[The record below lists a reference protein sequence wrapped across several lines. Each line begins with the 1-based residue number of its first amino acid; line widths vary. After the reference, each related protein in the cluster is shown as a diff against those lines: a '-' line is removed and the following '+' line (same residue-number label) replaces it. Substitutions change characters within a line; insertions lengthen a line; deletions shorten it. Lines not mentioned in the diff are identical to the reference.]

1 MPLALSASMLR
12 QRAAFLFF
20 ILVSAS
26 AVLYGQSSVL
36 ELNDAGW
43 KALED
48 GNTRRAVSLF
58 GEALTL
64 RPNDPV
70 LLTGSAAAL
79 AGEGRRGEAVA
90 RLKRAVQVKPDFT
103 QASILLGR
111 IAYDDGDTALAIKT
125 YEDALKHAPGDAV
138 ITSMLEVW
146 RHESNTHRSFE
157 ETRYDRFR
165 VMFEGRAEQALATQ
179 AAAILESAFFRIGEK
194 LGSYPSNTI
203 VAVLYTEQ
211 QFRDITR
218 APEWS
223 GGQYDGRIRIP
234 VAGASR
240 NPALFEEVLVHEL
253 THAVLD
259 AIAGP
264 RVPAWLD
271 EGLAQFFDGS
281 NREQARRRLRAAGRT
296 IPLRRLERSFGSMN
310 AADAQIAYDESLLAV
325 GVMLDRAGFGWHIL
339 LSRLA
344 GGQTFAEAI
353 PNFGF
358 SYEDLEAGFR

>member
-1 MPLALSASMLR
+1 
-12 QRAAFLFF
+12 
-20 ILVSAS
+20 
-26 AVLYGQSSVL
+26 
-36 ELNDAGW
+36 
-43 KALED
+43 
-48 GNTRRAVSLF
+48 
-58 GEALTL
+58 
-64 RPNDPV
+64 
-70 LLTGSAAAL
+70 
-79 AGEGRRGEAVA
+79 
-90 RLKRAVQVKPDFT
+90 
-103 QASILLGR
+103 
-111 IAYDDGDTALAIKT
+111 
-125 YEDALKHAPGDAV
+125 
-138 ITSMLEVW
+138 
-146 RHESNTHRSFE
+146 
-157 ETRYDRFR
+157 
-165 VMFEGRAEQALATQ
+165 MFEGRAEQALATQ

-194 LGSYPSNTI
+194 LGSYPSDTI

-234 VAGASR
+234 VAGAAR

-264 RVPAWLD
+264 RLPAWLD

-325 GVMLDRAGFGWHIL
+325 GVMLDRPGFGWHIL